1 MRAILLALVAAGFVA
16 ATTRGSNDAAQAPD
30 DYRVLGS
37 ADAPAEMVVFS
48 DFECP
53 YCRNFALAATPA
65 IVAEFV
71 DTGRLR
77 LRFVFFPLA
86 AIHKNSV
93 AAAKAAHCAGLAGRF
108 WPFHDYLF
116 VRQPE
121 WAGDPVPDSLWID
134 FARNLGLEPE
144 PFQACFLSEEASAA
158 VEADLRMALLAG
170 VSATPTIVL
179 NQLSLTGFQTY
190 GELRQ
195 EILESI
201 EPSRR

>member
-1 MRAILLALVAAGFVA
+1 LRAILLALVAAGFVA
-16 ATTRGSNDAAQAPD
+16 ATTRRPSNAAQAPD

-37 ADAPAEMVVFS
+37 PEAPAEMVVFS

-86 AIHKNSV
+86 AVHKNSV
-93 AAAKAAHCAGLAGRF
+93 AAARAAHCAGLAGRF
-108 WPFHDYLF
+108 WAYHDYLF

-121 WAGDPVPDSLWID
+121 WAGDPAPDTLWLQ

-158 VEADLRMALLAG
+158 VEADLRMALVAG
-170 VSATPTIVL
+170 VTATPTIVL
-179 NQLSLTGFQTY
+179 DQRSLTGFQTY
-190 GELRQ
+190 EQLRL

-201 EPSRR
+201 EASRQ

>member
-1 MRAILLALVAAGFVA
+1 MRAICLAFVAAGLVVA
-16 ATTRGSNDAAQAPD
+16 ATGTWSGAAQALD
-30 DYRVLGS
+30 AYRVLGS
-37 ADAPAEMVVFS
+37 VDAHAEMVVFS

-86 AIHKNSV
+86 AVHKNSV

-108 WPFHDYLF
+108 WAYHDYLF

-121 WAGDPVPDSLWID
+121 WAGDPAPDSLWIE

-144 PFQACFLSEEASAA
+144 PFQACFQSEEASAA
-158 VEADLRMALLAG
+158 VEADLRMALAAG
-170 VSATPTIVL
+170 ITATPTIVL
-179 NQLSLTGFQTY
+179 NQRSLTGFQTY
-190 GELRQ
+190 EQLRQ
-195 EILESI
+195 EILESL
-201 EPSRR
+201 EASRR

>member
-16 ATTRGSNDAAQAPD
+16 ATTRRPSNAAQAPD

-37 ADAPAEMVVFS
+37 PEAPAEMVVFS

-86 AIHKNSV
+86 AVHKNSV
-93 AAAKAAHCAGLAGRF
+93 AAARAAHCAGLAGRF
-108 WPFHDYLF
+108 WAYHDYLF

-121 WAGDPVPDSLWID
+121 WAGDPAPDTLWLQ

-158 VEADLRMALLAG
+158 VEADLRMALVAG
-170 VSATPTIVL
+170 VTATPTIVL
-179 NQLSLTGFQTY
+179 DQRSLTGFQTY
-190 GELRQ
+190 EQLRL

-201 EPSRR
+201 EASRQ

>member
-16 ATTRGSNDAAQAPD
+16 ATTRVSSDAAQAPD

-53 YCRNFALAATPA
+53 YCRNFALVATPA
-65 IVAEFV
+65 IVAEFI

-86 AIHKNSV
+86 AVHKNSV

-144 PFQACFLSEEASAA
+144 PFQACLLSEEASAA
-158 VEADLRMALLAG
+158 VEADLRMALVAG
-170 VSATPTIVL
+170 VTATPTIVL
-179 NQLSLTGFQTY
+179 NQRSLTGFQTY